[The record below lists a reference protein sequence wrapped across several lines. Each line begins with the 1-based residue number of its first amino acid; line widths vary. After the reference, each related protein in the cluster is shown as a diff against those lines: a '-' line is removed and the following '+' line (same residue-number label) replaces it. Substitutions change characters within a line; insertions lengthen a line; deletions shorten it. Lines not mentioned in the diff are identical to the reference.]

1 MAAVATTDVTPRLH
15 STNQCSDFLHADRVG
30 RCVRC
35 CSKFALGTYLRNEE
49 TAIERLKPIEFRRR
63 VVAGSFPWFS
73 GLREAVAGLQFIQA
87 DPIRSPAR
95 AQDLMLRQR
104 VDAYRAGDLEKKSP
118 DIEVEEGY
126 LFAYGF
132 MTPQAWDDVRQRPH
146 KKLNKLERDVLAAIA
161 DMEEAHPRGLDDRF
175 AKKSVTN
182 VWGGR
187 SQQTKQVL
195 DKLHHHGY
203 LRVCRR
209 ENGIR
214 VYQYA
219 GEPVGESIDPVER
232 YRRLAV
238 VTAKVFGPTTKRFL
252 LSELRS
258 HHHVLPCRA
267 DRSAAMDALVDTG
280 QLTEIHVDGATYL
293 WEASLW
299 QTNEVQD
306 RVRILAPFDPLV
318 RDRARFERLW
328 DWTYRFEAYVPAAKR
343 VRGYYA
349 MPVLWRDQVIGWANA
364 SVIDGCLE
372 IEFGFV
378 AKRPRAKVFRLAAEH
393 EVHAMA
399 TFLNLE
405 TSSLKF

>member
-1 MAAVATTDVTPRLH
+1 MPQEEPNAPIRKTRFNKGTVSYHWKLNVDVR
-15 STNQCSDFLHADRVG
+15 
-30 RCVRC
+30 
-35 CSKFALGTYLRNEE
+35 EE
-49 TAIERLKPIEFRRR
+49 AAIERLKPIEFRRR
-63 VVAGSFPWFS
+63 VVAGSFPQFNCLS
-73 GLREAVAGLQFIQA
+73 EAVAGLQFIQA

-104 VDAYRAGDLEKKSP
+104 IEGYQAGDLERQSP
-118 DIEVEEGY
+118 DIDVEEGY

-132 MTPQAWDDVRQRPH
+132 MTPQVWDDVRQRPLK
-146 KKLNKLERDVLAAIA
+146 KKLSKLERDVLAAVA

-182 VWGGR
+182 VWGGK

-214 VYQYA
+214 VYQF
-219 GEPVGESIDPVER
+219 VGKPDEESTDPSEL
-232 YRRLAV
+232 YRRLALT
-238 VTAKVFGPTTKRFL
+238 TANVFGPTTKRFL

-258 HHHVLPCRA
+258 HNHVLPSRA
-267 DRSAAMDALVDTG
+267 DRSAAIDALVDTG
-280 QLTEIHVDGATYL
+280 QLTEIEVDGVTYL
-293 WEASLW
+293 WQSSSW
-299 QTNEVQD
+299 QSDDIQD

-318 RDRARFERLW
+318 RDRDRFEKLW
-328 DWTYRFEAYVPAAKR
+328 GWTYRFEAYVPAAKR

-364 SVIDGCLE
+364 TVVDDRLK
-372 IEFGFV
+372 IEVGFV
-378 AKRPRAKVFRLAAEH
+378 NKRPRAKAFRLAAEK
-393 EVHAMA
+393 EIIAMA
-399 TFLNLE
+399 DFLNLE
-405 TSSLKF
+405 VGSIAF

>member
-1 MAAVATTDVTPRLH
+1 M
-15 STNQCSDFLHADRVG
+15 
-30 RCVRC
+30 
-35 CSKFALGTYLRNEE
+35 
-49 TAIERLKPIEFRRR
+49 KPIEFRRR
-63 VVAGSFPWFS
+63 VVAGSFPQFNCLS
-73 GLREAVAGLQFIQA
+73 EAVAGLQFIQA

-104 VDAYRAGDLEKKSP
+104 IEGYQAGDLERQSP
-118 DIEVEEGY
+118 DIDVEEGY

-132 MTPQAWDDVRQRPH
+132 MTPQVWDDVRQRPLK
-146 KKLNKLERDVLAAIA
+146 KKLSKLERDVLAAVA

-182 VWGGR
+182 VWGGK

-214 VYQYA
+214 VYQF
-219 GEPVGESIDPVER
+219 VGKPDEESTDPSEL
-232 YRRLAV
+232 YRRLALT
-238 VTAKVFGPTTKRFL
+238 TANVFGPTTKRFL

-258 HHHVLPCRA
+258 HNHVLPSRA
-267 DRSAAMDALVDTG
+267 DRSAAIDALVDTG
-280 QLTEIHVDGATYL
+280 QLTEIEVDGVTYL
-293 WEASLW
+293 WQSSSW
-299 QTNEVQD
+299 QSDDIQD

-318 RDRARFERLW
+318 RDRDRFEKLW
-328 DWTYRFEAYVPAAKR
+328 GWTYRFEAYVPAAKR

-364 SVIDGCLE
+364 TVVDDRLK
-372 IEFGFV
+372 IEVGFV
-378 AKRPRAKVFRLAAEH
+378 NKRPRAKAFRLAAEK
-393 EVHAMA
+393 EIIAMA
-399 TFLNLE
+399 DFLNLE
-405 TSSLKF
+405 VGSIAF